1 MHEIDLFKYCLFD
14 NDQII
19 ILDYLSKPPLKTNNK
34 KNIYIYE
41 EFEKKQVGTK
51 KIGMKEIN
59 QIYDS
64 YKKIL
69 NKKHISFEDFKL
81 IRLLNAE
88 SDYLF

>member
-1 MHEIDLFKYCLFD
+1 
-14 NDQII
+14 
-19 ILDYLSKPPLKTNNK
+19 
-34 KNIYIYE
+34 
-41 EFEKKQVGTK
+41 
-51 KIGMKEIN
+51 MKEIN